1 MNQLLKLSLSF
12 FLIFLFSCSKKTT
25 KPLFQLMENTGIDF
39 DNKVVDNKLE
49 NSFLFRNFYNGGGVA
64 IGDINNDGLP
74 DVFLTSNQGE
84 NKLYLNKGNLKFE
97 DISQKAGLKQ
107 DSMWSTGVTF
117 VDINGDGWLDIY
129 VCNSGHMKSGNRRN
143 KLYINNHDN
152 TFTESAKKY
161 GLDISAYTTQVSFF
175 DYDMDGDL
183 DCFMIN
189 NSPMPINTLN
199 NANRRD
205 LPDSLWP
212 VAPFLKGGGDH
223 LYRNDNGHFTE
234 VTQSAGI
241 HGSLISFGLGV
252 SIGDV
257 NNDGYPDIYVGND
270 SYEKDYLYIN
280 QKNGTFKDELEQS
293 MQSIS
298 MSSMGTDMADLN
310 NDGYPEIFTT
320 DMLPKDDYRL
330 KTLGSFDN
338 IDFYNSKVKSGFYHQ
353 FMKNCLQLNNKNGTF
368 SEIGNYSGISAT
380 DWTWGNLIFDADND
394 GLSDIYVCNG
404 VNKDVTNLD
413 FMDFFANDVIQKMV
427 LTGKKESVDK
437 VLEHI
442 PVNPLPNKAFKNM
455 GNLKFEDVSSSWGFT
470 QPSFSNGAA
479 YADLDNDGDLD
490 LIVNNVNE
498 KAFVYKN
505 NSQEINKNNFIGILL
520 KGKGQNTFAIGSKI
534 RLYVGDQILSR
545 EVVPARGFQSSVDYK
560 QIIGLGKASKIDSML
575 ISWPD
580 RSYSRYTNLSVDT
593 VLVIQESNQNKLSP
607 DTVARALPPPLLLP
621 VKSNFDKHKEDDYN
635 DFYYERNLPEIL
647 SKEGPKAAVGDVN
660 GDGLPDIYIGGAA
673 GQAGQLYLQTPSGG
687 FVKKPEKIFED
698 YADFEDVA
706 VLFFDCDNDGDLD
719 LLVCPGGNSFPS
731 ISKQMQIRL
740 YKNDGKGN
748 FTIDPSAFPNN
759 NSNISVAIPYDFDGD
774 GDLDLFVGGRNVPQN
789 YGLDPTS
796 YLFVNDGKGHFTDM
810 AKTKNPDIASIG
822 MVTSAEWA
830 NVIGDKKKEL
840 IIAGEWMAPRIFS
853 YNGDHFKEVRTNLD
867 SLYGWWQSLS
877 VGDFNGDGLQ
887 DIVLGNIGE
896 NFYLQPDLQ
905 NPVKLWI
912 NDFNNNGNIDK
923 ILTRTIDGQDK
934 TVFLK
939 HDIQQQIP
947 ALKKQNLKHSEYAKK
962 TMEELFSRE
971 VLNKSVVKLFN
982 YASSII
988 ALNKGNGK
996 FEIQKL
1002 PPMVQ
1007 ISSINAIHQ
1016 MDINN
1021 DGFMD
1026 LILGGNKFGFPP
1038 QFGRLD
1044 ASYGDILINNHKG
1057 GFTRL
1062 DYNQSGLEIKGEV
1075 KDIQEIPSP
1084 KNKYLLF
1091 LINDDYPVLYET
1103 NDRIKKLWNY
1113 AN

>member
-1 MNQLLKLSLSF
+1 MKRFLLFCFPL
-12 FLIFLFSCSKKTT
+12 FLFSCHEKKV
-25 KPLFQLMENTGIDF
+25 PALFQLMENTGINF
-39 DNKVVDNKLE
+39 ENKVEDNKLD

-74 DVFLTSNQGE
+74 DVFLTSNMGE
-84 NKLYLNKGNLKFE
+84 NKLYLNQGNLKFA
-97 DISQKAGLKQ
+97 DISVKAGLKQ

-117 VDINGDGWLDIY
+117 VDINEDGWLDIY
-129 VCNSGHMKSGNRRN
+129 VCNSGHMRTGNRRN
-143 KLYINNHDN
+143 KLYVNNHDL

-183 DCFMIN
+183 DCFIIN

-199 NANRRD
+199 NSNRRD

-212 VAPFLKGGGDH
+212 VADFLKGGGDH
-223 LYRNDNGHFTE
+223 LYRNDNGHFKE

-252 SIGDV
+252 TVGDV
-257 NNDGYPDIYVGND
+257 NNDGYPDIYISND

-280 QKNGTFKDELEQS
+280 QKNGTFKDELEQC

-298 MSSMGTDMADLN
+298 LSSMGADMGDLN

-320 DMLPKDDYRL
+320 DMVPKDDYRL
-330 KTLGSFDN
+330 KTLGAFDN
-338 IDFYNSKVKSGFYHQ
+338 IDFYDSKVKSGFYHQ
-353 FMKNCLQLNNKNGTF
+353 FMKNCLQLNNTNGTF

-380 DWTWGNLIFDADND
+380 DWTWGALIFDADND

-427 LTGKKESVDK
+427 LTGEKESIDK
-437 VLEHI
+437 VLAHI
-442 PVNPLPNKAFKNM
+442 PVNPLLNKAFKNL
-455 GNLKFEDVSSSWGFT
+455 GNLKFEDIGELWGFT

-490 LIVNNVNE
+490 LIVNNINE
-498 KAFVYKN
+498 KSFVYKN
-505 NSQEINKNNFIGILL
+505 NSREISKNNYISILL
-520 KGKGQNTFAIGSKI
+520 KGKDKNTFAVGSKI
-534 RLYVGDQILSR
+534 KLYVGDQVLSR
-545 EVVPARGFQSSVDYK
+545 EVIPSRGFQSSMDYK
-560 QIIGLGKASKIDSML
+560 QIIGLGAASVIDSMF

-580 RSYSRYTNLSVDT
+580 RSYSRYTNVAVDT
-593 VLVIQESNQNKLSP
+593 MLIIQQPGMDKLMP
-607 DTVARALPPPLLLP
+607 DTVAHSSPAPLLSP
-621 VKSNFDKHKEDDYN
+621 VKSIFDKHKEDDYN

-647 SKEGPKAAVGDVN
+647 SREGPKAAVGDVN
-660 GDGLPDIYIGGAA
+660 GDGLQDVYIGGAG
-673 GQAGQLYLQTPSGG
+673 GQAGQLYLQKADGG
-687 FVKKPEKIFED
+687 FEKKEEKVFTD
-698 YADFEDVA
+698 FADFEDVG
-706 VLFFDCDNDGDLD
+706 LLLFDCDHDGDLD
-719 LLVCPGGNSFPS
+719 LLVCPGGNNFLTGSRELEL
-731 ISKQMQIRL
+731 RL

-748 FTIDPSAFPNN
+748 FTIDPAAFPNN
-759 NSNISVAIPYDFDGD
+759 TSNISVAVACDFDED
-774 GDLDLFVGGRNVPQN
+774 GDLDLFVGGRSIPQN
-789 YGLDPTS
+789 YGAVPSS
-796 YLFVNDGKGHFTDM
+796 YLFVNDGKGHFTDV
-810 AKTKNPDIASIG
+810 AKTKNPDIAAIG

-830 NVIGDKKKEL
+830 DIKGDKKKEL
-840 IIAGEWMAPRIFS
+840 IIAGEWMPPKIFS
-853 YNGDHFKEVRTNLD
+853 YNGDHFIEIKTNLD
-867 SLYGWWQSLS
+867 SLYGWWQSLA
-877 VGDFNGDGLQ
+877 VGDLDGDGRPDL
-887 DIVLGNIGE
+887 ILGNIGE

-912 NDFNNNGNIDK
+912 SDFNNNGTIDK
-923 ILTRTIDGQDK
+923 VLTRSVDGQDK

-939 HDIQQQIP
+939 HEIQEQIP

-962 TMEELFSRE
+962 SMQELFPAE
-971 VLNKSVVKLFN
+971 VLNKCLVKQFN

-988 ALNKGNGK
+988 ALNKGDGQ
-996 FEIQKL
+996 FVIQKL

-1007 ISSINAIHQ
+1007 TSCINAIHQ

-1021 DGFMD
+1021 DGYTD
-1026 LILGGNKFGFPP
+1026 LILGGNKFGLPP

-1062 DYNQSGLEIKGEV
+1062 AYEQSGLEIHGEV
-1075 KDIQEIPSP
+1075 RDIIEIPSV
-1084 KNKYLLF
+1084 KKKYLLF
-1091 LINDDYPVLYET
+1091 LVNDDYPVLYEANHT
-1103 NDRIKKLWNY
+1103 LKNGDTLIK
-1113 AN
+1113 

>member
-1 MNQLLKLSLSF
+1 M
-12 FLIFLFSCSKKTT
+12 
-25 KPLFQLMENTGIDF
+25 FQLMENTGIDF
-39 DNKVVDNKLE
+39 TNKVVDGKIE

-74 DVFLTSNQGE
+74 DVMLTSNMGE
-84 NKLYLNKGNLKFE
+84 NKLYLNKGNFQFE
-97 DISQKAGLKQ
+97 DISEKAGLKQ

-117 VDINGDGWLDIY
+117 ADINGDGWLDIY
-129 VCNSGHMKSGNRRN
+129 VCNSGHMKSGNRKN

-152 TFTESAKKY
+152 TFTEEAHKY

-212 VAPFLKGGGDH
+212 VAQFLKGGGDH

-234 VTQSAGI
+234 VTHSAGI

-252 SIGDV
+252 SIGDL

-280 QKNGTFKDELEQS
+280 QKNGTFKDEMEQCV
-293 MQSIS
+293 QSIS
-298 MSSMGTDMADLN
+298 MSSMGTDIGDLN

-320 DMLPKDDYRL
+320 DMLPADDYRL

-338 IDFYNSKVKSGFYHQ
+338 IDFYNNKVKSGFYHQ

-368 SEIGNYSGISAT
+368 SEIGNYSGISAS
-380 DWTWGNLIFDADND
+380 DWTWGELIFDADND

-427 LTGKKESVDK
+427 LTGQKESVDK

-442 PVNPLPNKAFKNM
+442 PVNPLPNKAYKNM
-455 GNLKFEDVSSSWGFT
+455 GNLKFADVSASWGFT

-490 LIVNNVNE
+490 LIVSNVNE
-498 KAFVYKN
+498 KSFVYKN
-505 NSQEINKNNFIGILL
+505 NCRQINKNNFIGVLL
-520 KGKGQNTFAIGSKI
+520 KGKDKNTFAIGSKI
-534 RLYVGDQILSR
+534 KLYVGNQILSR

-560 QIIGLGKASKIDSML
+560 QIIGLGTAAKIDSMF

-580 RSYSRYTNLSVDT
+580 RTYSRFINVPVDT
-593 VLVIQESNQNKLSP
+593 VLVIQESREKRLTSDTIAHELPPALLSP
-607 DTVARALPPPLLLP
+607 E
-621 VKSNFDKHKEDDYN
+621 KSVFDKHKEDDYN

-660 GDGLPDIYIGGAA
+660 GDGLPDVYIGGAA
-673 GQAGQLYLQTPSGG
+673 GEAGQLYLQTSSGG
-687 FVKKPEKIFED
+687 FIKKPEKVFDD
-698 YADFEDVA
+698 YAEFEDVA

-719 LLVCPGGNSFPS
+719 LLVCPGGNSFPP
-731 ISKQMQIRL
+731 ISKQMQLRL

-759 NSNISVAIPYDFDGD
+759 SSNISVAVPYDFDGD

-789 YGLDPTS
+789 YGINPSS
-796 YLFVNDGKGHFTDM
+796 YVFVNDGKGHFTDM
-810 AKTKNPDIASIG
+810 AKTKNPDISSIG
-822 MVTSAEWA
+822 MVTCAEWA
-830 NVIGDKKKEL
+830 DVVGDKKKEL
-840 IIAGEWMAPRIFS
+840 IIAGEWMTPRIFS
-853 YNGDHFKEVRTNLD
+853 YNGDHFKEVKTNLD
-867 SLYGWWQSLS
+867 SLYGWWQSMS
-877 VGDFNGDGLQ
+877 IGDFDGDGRQ

-896 NFYLQPDLQ
+896 NFYLRPDLRD
-905 NPVKLWI
+905 PVKLWI
-912 NDFNNNGNIDK
+912 NDFNNNGNLDK
-923 ILTRTIDGQDK
+923 ILTRTVDGQDK

-939 HDIQQQIP
+939 HELQDQIP
-947 ALKKQNLKHSEYAKK
+947 SIKKQNLKHSEYAKK
-962 TMEELFSRE
+962 TMNELFPQD
-971 VLNKSVVKLFN
+971 VLNKSIVKVFN
-982 YASSII
+982 YGSSII
-988 ALNKGNGK
+988 AFNKGNGH
-996 FEIQKL
+996 FVIQKL
-1002 PPMVQ
+1002 PPLTQ

-1016 MDINN
+1016 MDINH
-1021 DGFMD
+1021 DGFTD
-1026 LILGGNKFGFPP
+1026 LILGGNKYGFPP

-1044 ASYGDILINNHKG
+1044 ASYGDVLINDQKG

-1062 DYNQSGLEIKGEV
+1062 DNVQSGLEIRGEV
-1075 KDIQEIPSP
+1075 KDILEIPSA
-1084 KNKYLLF
+1084 KKDYLLF
-1091 LINDDYPVLYET
+1091 LINDDYPALYET
-1103 NDRIKKLWNY
+1103 NEKLKKIWNY
-1113 AN
+1113 SN

>member
-1 MNQLLKLSLSF
+1 
-12 FLIFLFSCSKKTT
+12 
-25 KPLFQLMENTGIDF
+25 
-39 DNKVVDNKLE
+39 
-49 NSFLFRNFYNGGGVA
+49 
-64 IGDINNDGLP
+64 
-74 DVFLTSNQGE
+74 
-84 NKLYLNKGNLKFE
+84 
-97 DISQKAGLKQ
+97 
-107 DSMWSTGVTF
+107 
-117 VDINGDGWLDIY
+117 
-129 VCNSGHMKSGNRRN
+129 
-143 KLYINNHDN
+143 
-152 TFTESAKKY
+152 
-161 GLDISAYTTQVSFF
+161 
-175 DYDMDGDL
+175 
-183 DCFMIN
+183 
-189 NSPMPINTLN
+189 MPINTLN

-280 QKNGTFKDELEQS
+280 QKNGTFKDELEQCI
-293 MQSIS
+293 QSIS
-298 MSSMGTDMADLN
+298 MSSMGTDIGDLN
-310 NDGYPEIFTT
+310 NDGYSEIFTT
-320 DMLPKDDYRL
+320 DMLPGDDYRL

-353 FMKNCLQLNNKNGTF
+353 FMKNCLQLNNKNGTY

-380 DWTWGNLIFDADND
+380 DWTWGTLIFDADND

-427 LTGKKESVDK
+427 LTGEKESVDK

-442 PVNPLPNKAFKNM
+442 PVNPLPNKAFRNL
-455 GNLKFEDVSSSWGFT
+455 GNLKFQDIGAEWGFT

-490 LIVNNVNE
+490 LIINNVNE

-505 NSQEINKNNFIGILL
+505 NSRQISKNNYIGILL
-520 KGKGQNTFAIGSKI
+520 KGKDKNTFAIGSKI
-534 RLYVGDQILSR
+534 KLYVGDQILSR

-560 QIIGLGKASKIDSML
+560 QIIGLGKASKIDSMF

-580 RSYSRYTNLSVDT
+580 RSYSRYTNLAVDT
-593 VLVIQESNQNKLSP
+593 VLVINQTDQIKLSP
-607 DTVARALPPPLLLP
+607 DTIARVLPPPLLLP
-621 VKSNFDKHKEDDYN
+621 EKSIFDKHKEDDYN

-673 GQAGQLYLQTPSGG
+673 GQAGQLYLQNSSGE
-687 FVKKPEKIFED
+687 FVKKPEKIFDD

-719 LLVCPGGNSFPS
+719 LLVCPGGNSFPP
-731 ISKQMQIRL
+731 ISKQMQLRL

-748 FTIDPSAFPNN
+748 FTLDPAAFPNN

-774 GDLDLFVGGRNVPQN
+774 GDLDLFVGGRSVPQN
-789 YGLDPTS
+789 YGINPSS
-796 YLFVNDGKGHFTDM
+796 YVFVNDGKGHFTDM
-810 AKTKNPDIASIG
+810 AKTKNPDISSIG

-830 NVIGDKKKEL
+830 DVIGDKKKEL
-840 IIAGEWMAPRIFS
+840 IIAGEWMTPRIFS
-853 YNGDHFKEVRTNLD
+853 YSGDHFKEVKTNLD
-867 SLYGWWQSLS
+867 SLYGWWQSIS
-877 VGDFNGDGLQ
+877 VGDFDGDGRQ

-896 NFYLQPDLQ
+896 NFYLRPDLQ
-905 NPVKLWI
+905 DPVKLWI
-912 NDFNNNGNIDK
+912 NDFNNNGTLDK
-923 ILTRTIDGQDK
+923 ILTRTVDGQDK
-934 TVFLK
+934 PVFLK
-939 HDIQQQIP
+939 HEIQDQVP
-947 ALKKQNLKHSEYAKK
+947 TLKKQNLKHAEYAKK
-962 TMEELFSRE
+962 TMPELFPAD
-971 VLNKSVVKLFN
+971 VLNKCIVKKFN
-982 YASSII
+982 YGSSII
-988 ALNKGNGK
+988 AFNKGNGH
-996 FEIQKL
+996 FVIQKL

-1016 MDINN
+1016 IDINH
-1021 DGFMD
+1021 DGYMD

-1075 KDIQEIPSP
+1075 KDIIEIPSVK
-1084 KNKYLLF
+1084 KNYLLF
-1091 LINDDYPVLYET
+1091 LVNDDYPALYET
-1103 NDRIKKLWNY
+1103 NERLKKIMELFKLKRIKFIERRFKNY
-1113 AN
+1113 DL

>member
-1 MNQLLKLSLSF
+1 MRPLLKLSLSF
-12 FLIFLFSCSKKTT
+12 ILLISFSCKKKEDKT
-25 KPLFQLMENTGIDF
+25 LFQLVDDSGIDF
-39 DNKVVDNKLE
+39 ENKVTDTKLD
-49 NSFLFRNFYNGGGVA
+49 NSFLFRNFYNGAGVA

-74 DVFLTSNQGE
+74 DVFLTSNMGD

-97 DISQKAGLKQ
+97 DISQKAGLQQ

-129 VCNSGHMKSGNRRN
+129 VCNSGHMRNGNRRN

-199 NANRRD
+199 NAGRRD

-212 VAPFLKGGGDH
+212 VAQFLKGGGDH

-252 SIGDV
+252 SIGDM

-280 QKNGTFKDELEQS
+280 QKNGTFKDEMEDQL
-293 MQSIS
+293 QSIS
-298 MSSMGTDMADLN
+298 MSSMGTDIGDLN

-320 DMLPKDDYRL
+320 DMLPRDDYRL

-368 SEIGNYSGISAT
+368 SEIGNYSGIAAT

-427 LTGKKESVDK
+427 LTGQKEEVDK

-442 PVNPLPNKAFKNM
+442 PVNPLPNKAFRNI
-455 GNLKFEDVSSSWGFT
+455 GNLKFQDVGMEWGFT

-490 LIVNNVNE
+490 LIVNNVNQ
-498 KAFVYKN
+498 KTFVYKN
-505 NSQEINKNNFIGILL
+505 NSREINKNNFLGIFL
-520 KGKGQNTFAIGSKI
+520 KGTAKNTFAIGSKI
-534 RLYVGDQILSR
+534 KLYVGDQILSR

-560 QIIGLGKASKIDSML
+560 QIIGLGKASRIDSMF

-580 RSYSRYTNLSVDT
+580 RSYSRYTNVPVDT
-593 VLVIQESNQNKLSP
+593 VLVIQESDKNKLYP
-607 DTVARALPPPLLLP
+607 DTLVHVLPPPLLTP
-621 VKSNFDKHKEDDYN
+621 EKSVFDKHKEDDYN
-635 DFYYERNLPEIL
+635 DFYYERNLPEML
-647 SKEGPKAAVGDVN
+647 SREGPKAAVGDVN
-660 GDGLPDIYIGGAA
+660 GDGLPDVYIGGAA
-673 GQAGQLYLQTPSGG
+673 GQGGQLYLQTSDGG
-687 FVKKPEKIFED
+687 FVKKHEKAFDD
-698 YADFEDVA
+698 YADFEDAA
-706 VLFFDCDNDGDLD
+706 VLFFDCDHDGDLD
-719 LLVCPGGNSFPS
+719 LLVCPGGNNFPAL
-731 ISKQMQIRL
+731 SKQMQLRL

-748 FTIDPSAFPNN
+748 FTLDASAFPNN
-759 NSNISVAIPYDFDGD
+759 SSNISIAIAYDFDGD
-774 GDLDLFVGGRNVPQN
+774 GDLDLFVGGRDVPQN
-789 YGLDPTS
+789 YGADPSS
-796 YLFVNDGKGHFTDM
+796 YIYVNDGKGRFTDM
-810 AKTKNPDIASIG
+810 AKTKNPNIASIG
-822 MVTSAEWA
+822 MVTCAAWA
-830 NVIGDKKKEL
+830 DVVGDTKKEL
-840 IIAGEWMAPRIFS
+840 IIAGEWMAPKIFS
-853 YNGDHFKEVRTNLD
+853 YNGDHFIEVKTNLD
-867 SLYGWWQSLS
+867 SLSGWWQSMS
-877 VGDFNGDGLQ
+877 VGDFDGDGKQ

-896 NFYLQPDLQ
+896 NFYLNPDQ
-905 NPVKLWI
+905 HNPVKLWI
-912 NDFNNNGNIDK
+912 NDFNNNGTIDK
-923 ILTRTIDGQDK
+923 ILTRTVDGTDK

-939 HDIQQQIP
+939 HEIQEQIP
-947 ALKKQNLKHSEYAKK
+947 SLKKQNLKHAEYAKK
-962 TMEELFSRE
+962 TIHELFSE
-971 VLNKSVVKLFN
+971 DVLSKSIVKKFN
-982 YASSII
+982 YPSSII
-988 ALNKGNGK
+988 ALNRGNGR
-996 FEIQKL
+996 FVIQKL
-1002 PPMVQ
+1002 PPLTQ
-1007 ISSINAIHQ
+1007 ISSVNAIHQ
-1016 MDINN
+1016 IDINK
-1021 DGFMD
+1021 DGYMD
-1026 LILGGNKFGFPP
+1026 LILGGNNFGFPP

-1044 ASYGDILINNHKG
+1044 ASYGDVLINDHKG

-1062 DYNQSGLEIKGEV
+1062 DYNQSGLEVKGV
-1075 KDIQEIPSP
+1075 VRDIIEIPSVQ
-1084 KNKYLLF
+1084 KNYLLF
-1091 LINDDYPVLYET
+1091 LVNDEYPALYEINDKK
-1103 NDRIKKLWNY
+1103 KKLWNY
-1113 AN
+1113 SN